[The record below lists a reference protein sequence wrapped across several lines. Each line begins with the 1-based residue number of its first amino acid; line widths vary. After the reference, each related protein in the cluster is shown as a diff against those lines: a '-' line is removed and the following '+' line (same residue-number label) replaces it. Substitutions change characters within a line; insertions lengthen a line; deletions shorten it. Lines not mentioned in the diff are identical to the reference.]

1 MICMLLVGKLSVF
14 TPNNVKKKE
23 EKKKEKRLT
32 EDGGEENMIG
42 GWRKSSAV
50 FVGPK
55 PVAS

>member
-1 MICMLLVGKLSVF
+1 MLLVGKLSVF
-14 TPNNVKKKE
+14 TPNDVKKKE

-55 PVAS
+55 PIAS